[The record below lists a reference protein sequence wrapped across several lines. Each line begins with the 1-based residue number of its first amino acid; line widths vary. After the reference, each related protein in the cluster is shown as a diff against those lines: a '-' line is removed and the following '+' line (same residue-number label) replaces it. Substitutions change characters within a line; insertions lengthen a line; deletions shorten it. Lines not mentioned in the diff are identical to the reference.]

1 MFLFLADLSTE
12 QLVAQTLMVI
22 VPSLHQNMCVE
33 LNIGNTNHPN
43 GENKRHI
50 FIWIENNE
58 FWI

>member
-33 LNIGNTNHPN
+33 LKGLVHP
-43 GENKRHI
+43 KMKILSVFTHPHVVPTP
-50 FIWIENNE
+50 
-58 FWI
+58 

>member
-50 FIWIENNE
+50 FI
-58 FWI
+58 